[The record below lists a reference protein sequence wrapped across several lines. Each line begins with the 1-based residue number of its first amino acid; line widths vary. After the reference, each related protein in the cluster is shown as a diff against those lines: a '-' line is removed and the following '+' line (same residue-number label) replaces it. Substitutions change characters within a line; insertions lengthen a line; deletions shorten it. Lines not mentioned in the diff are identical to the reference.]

1 MKTLGKVLTGSWNK
15 LEECTGW
22 RERVK
27 EDLISKGENNNFN
40 QNLAWTKGIYH
51 PSQGV
56 IFFYNF
62 LSEYFVKILKKNT
75 GHPQLLVFL
84 SIFPVDLK
92 NSCEI

>member
-27 EDLISKGENNNFN
+27 EVLISKGENNNFN
-40 QNLAWTKGIYH
+40 QNLAWTKGMYH
-51 PSQGV
+51 PCQGV

-62 LSEYFVKILKKNT
+62 LSEYFVKILKKKKRISSII
-75 GHPQLLVFL
+75 
-84 SIFPVDLK
+84 SIFV
-92 NSCEI
+92 NISCGFEEFL